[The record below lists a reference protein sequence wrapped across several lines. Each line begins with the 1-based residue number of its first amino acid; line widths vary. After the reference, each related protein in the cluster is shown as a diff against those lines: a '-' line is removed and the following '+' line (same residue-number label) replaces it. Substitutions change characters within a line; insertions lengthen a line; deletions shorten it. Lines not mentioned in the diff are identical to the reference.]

1 VNAYLATVVPRGTS
15 RQAEAALEGRAQRT
29 ARFER
34 DAVPHLQQLYAMAIR
49 MTRNPADAEDLV
61 QETFTKA
68 YASFEQYQPRTNIRA
83 WLYTILTNAF
93 CSNYRKRQRE
103 PQPVG
108 TGEIEDRQL
117 AGAWSRISSEPR
129 SAEAEALGHLPD
141 PRVKGALQALPR
153 DFRTAVYLADVEG
166 YAYRE
171 IAGIMGTP
179 IGTVTSR
186 LYRARRQLRAM
197 LQDFAPQPR
206 AAQKRQVKDAPATRA
221 EVEGS

>member
-1 VNAYLATVVPRGTS
+1 M
-15 RQAEAALEGRAQRT
+15 EAPAQRT

-34 DAVPHLQQLYAMAIR
+34 DAVPHLQQLYAMAMR

-68 YASFEQYQPRTNIRA
+68 YASFAQYQPRTNIRA

-93 CSNYRKRQRE
+93 CSGYRKRQRE
-103 PQPVG
+103 PQPAG

-117 AGAWSRISSEPR
+117 AGAWSRPSSEPR
-129 SAEAEALGHLPD
+129 SAEAEALGHLVD

-186 LYRARRQLRAM
+186 LFRARRQLRAM
-197 LQDFAPQPR
+197 LQDFAPPPR
-206 AAQKRQVKDAPATRA
+206 PAQKRRVKDAPATRA
-221 EVEGS
+221 EVEGHR